1 MREIFNEVKKLAQS
15 HQIAYMRVGTVA
27 SYDPSNYTVKVALQ
41 PEGAVTG
48 WLPLVSAWVGNGW
61 GMFSPPSIGDQI
73 EVQFHDGDFDA
84 GVACQRFF
92 NDQARPLS
100 VPGGEFWLVHKLGA
114 LVKLTNDGKVTITD
128 KAGSTA
134 VLNGDG
140 TATVTA
146 SGGLTLNA
154 NTQINGNLSVS
165 GNVGAGGTVT
175 APNVVGTTNVTFGG
189 KSGVAHTHSGVQ
201 TGPGNTG
208 APN

>member
-1 MREIFNEVKKLAQS
+1 MNQVLNEVKKLAQS

-27 SYDPSNYTVKVALQ
+27 SYDPSNYTVKVTLQ
-41 PEGAVTG
+41 PEGATTG
-48 WLPLVSAWVGNGW
+48 WMPLVSAWVGNGW

-100 VPGGEFWLVHKLGA
+100 VQPGEFWLVHKSGSFI
-114 LVKLTNDGKVTITD
+114 KLLADGSISSKGIWNHQGDLNVT
-128 KAGSTA
+128 
-134 VLNGDG
+134 
-140 TATVTA
+140 
-146 SGGLTLNA
+146 
-154 NTQINGNLSVS
+154 GNESVS
-165 GNVGAGGTVT
+165 GNVTAGGTVT

-189 KSGVAHTHSGVQ
+189 KSGIAHTHSGVQ

>member
-1 MREIFNEVKKLAQS
+1 MREIINHMKLVSQSLPQVTMRLGIVMGFEPVDYQAKVKIL
-15 HQIAYMRVGTVA
+15 
-27 SYDPSNYTVKVALQ
+27 
-41 PEGAVTG
+41 PEGIITG
-48 WLPLVSAWVGNGW
+48 FLPVVSPWASNGW
-61 GMFSPPSIGDQI
+61 GMFAPPSEGDYV
-73 EVQFHDGDFDA
+73 EVQFHDGDMNS
-84 GVACQRFF
+84 GVVCQRYF
-92 NDQARPLS
+92 NNQNRPLP
-100 VPGGEFWLVHKLGA
+100 VPSGEFWLVHKLGA

-134 VLNGDG
+134 ILNGDG

-146 SGGLTLNA
+146 SGGLTVNA

-165 GNVGAGGTVT
+165 GNIGAGGTVT

>member
-1 MREIFNEVKKLAQS
+1 VNQIFNEVKKLAQS
-15 HQIAYMRVGTVA
+15 HQIAYMRAGTVT

-48 WLPLVSAWVGNGW
+48 WIPLVSAWVGNGW
-61 GMFSPPSIGDQI
+61 GMFSPPSIGDLI

-92 NDQARPLS
+92 NDSSRPLP

-134 VLNGDG
+134 ILNGDG

-146 SGGLTLNA
+146 SGGLTVNA